1 MMAENT
7 ANSEITFEEALD
19 ELTQIVK
26 SLEGGDLPLDRS
38 LDAFERGVGLL
49 KLCEKK
55 LDAAENRVRLL
66 VSSGEEY
73 EEKPFGGAD

>member
-73 EEKPFGGAD
+73 EETPFGGAD